1 MNRFI
6 LLLVL
11 VSGFLSGY
19 LIGDYRGKNAR
30 ETLQKV
36 VETEK
41 TLDTERE
48 TAIAKLKTDL
58 SGLNEKYNK
67 ELETIR
73 KENISKVAEWRRTKE
88 ALDDKIK
95 HSTDQLNESDAKLKS
110 LVAQRDGATGRDEAS
125 LNLEIAQLR
134 KERENLRREI
144 EGNTCLQARVPHS
157 VYSALNETNTGRK
170 K

>member
-41 TLDTERE
+41 TLDTERKS
-48 TAIAKLKTDL
+48 AIAKLQSDL
-58 SGLNEKYNK
+58 SGLNDKHNK
-67 ELETIR
+67 ELEAIR
-73 KENISKVAEWRRTKE
+73 KDNIVKVAEWRRTKE
-88 ALDDKIK
+88 ALDEKIK
-95 HSTDQLNESDAKLKS
+95 HSTDKLNESDARLKS
-110 LVAQRDGATGRDEAS
+110 LVAQRDGAAGKDEAS
-125 LNLEIAQLR
+125 LNLEIAHLR
-134 KERENLRREI
+134 KEREDLRREI

-157 VYSALNETNTGRK
+157 VFNALNETNTDRRK
-170 K
+170 